1 MKSILSAI
9 AVIILVSCRGLFE
22 PGDFHLYLKNDSGK
36 AIACL
41 VADKINAG
49 FSYPDTLLPSA
60 PLYSICITE
69 NIVETSEFM
78 GGSAYNYSD
87 ILKRRTQKGILSVY
101 IFSQEDV
108 DENGWEDVLTN
119 NRYLVRYDLS
129 AKDLDRLSGTIYF
142 PPTEEMKDV
151 KMSPAYQTVLDNF

>member
-1 MKSILSAI
+1 MKSILSAV
-9 AVIILVSCRGLFE
+9 AVIVLVSCGGLFDR
-22 PGDFHLYLKNDSGK
+22 GDFHLFIENASGK
-36 AIACL
+36 EIACL
-41 VADKINAG
+41 VG
-49 FSYPDTLLPSA
+49 SSYPDTRLPSA
-60 PLYSICITE
+60 IPNPEYCLTE
-69 NIVETSEFM
+69 NIVEKSEFM
-78 GGSAYNYSD
+78 SGRAYNYSD
-87 ILKRRTQKGILSVY
+87 ALKLYTQQGILSVY
-101 IFSQEDV
+101 IFSQKDV

>member
-1 MKSILSAI
+1 M
-9 AVIILVSCRGLFE
+9 IILVSCEGLFDR
-22 PGDFHLYLKNDSGK
+22 GDIHLYLKNDSGK
-36 AIACL
+36 EIACL
-41 VADKINAG
+41 VADKNNAG

-60 PLYSICITE
+60 PLYPQYCITE
-69 NIVETSEFM
+69 SIVGTTEFM
-78 GGSAYNYSD
+78 GGRAYNYSD
-87 ILKRRTQKGILSVY
+87 ILKQSTQKGILSVY

-108 DENGWEDVLTN
+108 DENGWEDILTN

>member
-1 MKSILSAI
+1 
-9 AVIILVSCRGLFE
+9 
-22 PGDFHLYLKNDSGK
+22 
-36 AIACL
+36 
-41 VADKINAG
+41 
-49 FSYPDTLLPSA
+49 
-60 PLYSICITE
+60 
-69 NIVETSEFM
+69 M

-142 PPTEEMKDV
+142 PSTEEMKDV
-151 KMSPAYQTVLDNF
+151 KMYPPYQTVLDNF